1 MKNKVLK
8 LAVLVLI
15 VGSISSCNKE
25 VNGDETT
32 STGTPQAELA
42 SDKLLGGI
50 NVNEDTLF
58 CNATVTILTTNF
70 PDAPSTPPSIDTTIS
85 ENEPGFNNLH
95 LVLERDGIDL
105 IIKDDYFN
113 GNGISANPTISKTFS
128 MGVNTFKVENI
139 GGDTNNG
146 GTFWYANTFTDG
158 DVAKVDVLTL
168 EDFNLENVEFA
179 VPSNNDI
186 ILKIEF
192 LGIDEG
198 SELKDEVNYYFYT
211 RTL

>member
-1 MKNKVLK
+1 MKTILT
-8 LAVLVLI
+8 AVVAVVGLV
-15 VGSISSCNKE
+15 SCNKE
-25 VNGDETT
+25 VNENETISNSNSQT
-32 STGTPQAELA
+32 ELA

-50 NVNEDTLF
+50 NVNKDTLF
-58 CNATVTILTTNF
+58 CNATVTVLTTNF
-70 PDAPSTPPSIDTTIS
+70 PDAPSTPPLIDTTIS

-113 GNGISANPTISKTFS
+113 GNGTSTNPTISKTFN
-128 MGVNTFKVENI
+128 MGVNTFNVENI

-146 GTFWYANTFTDG
+146 GTFWYANTFTEG
-158 DVAKVDVLTL
+158 DIAKVDVLTL
-168 EDFNLENVEFA
+168 EDFNLEDIEFD
-179 VPSNNDI
+179 VPIGNDI

-198 SELKDEVNYYFYT
+198 SMLKDEVNYYFYT